1 MEEITLEKIDALRE
15 RTGISYAEAKEILER
30 NNGNLIDSL
39 IFVEKNHKTF
49 AQNISSASNDLVD
62 TVKDII
68 NKGNVSRIKIKKD
81 NRLLVDIPVTA
92 GIAAG
97 AIGGILS
104 PYLLIIGTIAAVA
117 SKVTIEVERPDGRVD
132 VVNKVMEDTYDNL
145 KNKVE
150 EAKDRAVEFV
160 NDVKDGMSNKKT
172 EDNNP
177 DSNSSCGCEGSQDK
191 FNE

>member
-15 RTGISYAEAKEILER
+15 RTGISYSEAKEILEK

-39 IFVEKNHKTF
+39 IYLERNQKTF
-49 AQNISSASNDLVD
+49 TQNISETGNELVE
-62 TVKDII
+62 TIKEII
-68 NKGNVSRIKIKKD
+68 KKGNVSRIKIKKD

-104 PYLLIIGTIAAVA
+104 PYLIIIGTIAAVA
-117 SKVTIEVERPDGRVD
+117 SKVILEIERPDGQID

-145 KNKVE
+145 KTKVE
-150 EAKDRAVEFV
+150 EAREKAMGFV
-160 NDVKDGMSNKKT
+160 SEVKDGLK
-172 EDNNP
+172 
-177 DSNSSCGCEGSQDK
+177 DK
-191 FNE
+191 RSDMGNQEFKNETSENDESERNE

>member
-160 NDVKDGMSNKKT
+160 NDVKDGMNSKKS
-172 EDNNP
+172 EDNNT
-177 DSNSSCGCEGSQDK
+177 DNNSSCGCEGSQDK